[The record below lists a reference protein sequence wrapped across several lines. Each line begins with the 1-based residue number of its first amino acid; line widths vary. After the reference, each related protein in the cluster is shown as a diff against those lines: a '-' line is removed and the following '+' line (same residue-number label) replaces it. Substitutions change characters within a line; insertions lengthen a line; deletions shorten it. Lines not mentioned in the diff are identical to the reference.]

1 MEQRDEAAVRALL
14 EGLPDA
20 TVGASR
26 DGVIV
31 FVNALAESLFGYR
44 REDLIGK
51 PISVLWPERVR
62 DRYVR
67 NMQLYFQLEHP
78 LRFTERAY
86 GLRSD
91 GGEFVG
97 EMSWGIVETEDG
109 PLLVAIGRDI
119 TARLEAERRMRRQS
133 DEQAVV
139 AALGE
144 RALRGVPPGDLA
156 REAAERV
163 GMALSAERV
172 VITEP
177 EGGALAAWGAGPEP
191 AD

>member
-1 MEQRDEAAVRALL
+1 MEHRDEAAVRALL

-20 TVGASR
+20 TVCAGT

-31 FVNALAESLFGYR
+31 FVNTFAESLFGYT
-44 REDLIGK
+44 REELFGK

-62 DRYVR
+62 ERYVR
-67 NMQLYFQLEHP
+67 NMELYFQLEHP

-91 GGEFVG
+91 GSEFVG

-119 TARLEAERRMRRQS
+119 TWKGYMQSMGRACRHPEIGAQDDTQHANVGDQYAARHNPF
-133 DEQAVV
+133 V
-139 AALGE
+139 
-144 RALRGVPPGDLA
+144 
-156 REAAERV
+156 
-163 GMALSAERV
+163 
-172 VITEP
+172 
-177 EGGALAAWGAGPEP
+177 
-191 AD
+191 